1 VALLSADALARLI
14 EGKALLVAVLDEV
27 GQLIAGEGVAV
38 GGAGGQ
44 QVGYGYPA
52 TCLQREANGL
62 GRVAQV
68 FAEKFAEAGSGFRF
82 HVLNVART
90 FSSHGKRLKTRT
102 KSPRH
107 GPTFTAM
114 QLEEHVSLRP
124 YNTFGLDVQ
133 ARYFARFASADEL
146 RQLLARPEVL
156 AGPLL
161 ILGGGSNLL
170 LTQNFGGVVLK
181 NEIKGLEII
190 SEDADTHTALL
201 RAGAGES
208 WHGLVEYALGEDLHG
223 IENLSLIPGTVG
235 AAPLQNIGA
244 YGAELQDTFE
254 RLEALEISTG
264 QLRVFNKEECGFGYR
279 ESVFKGPLKGQ
290 FVVTA
295 VVLRLHRA
303 AAQRPT
309 NFSYGAIQD
318 TLTDL
323 GIDATEPTPHDVS
336 RAVVHIRRSK
346 LPDPAE
352 IGNAGSFFKNPEVS
366 QHKFDEL
373 KSRYPALPGYPVP
386 GGVKVPAGW
395 LIEQAGFKG
404 LRRGA
409 GPGTHGVHDRQALV
423 LVNHGGATGQELHEL
438 AEEIIRAVRDLFG
451 IELHPEVNIL

>member
-1 VALLSADALARLI
+1 
-14 EGKALLVAVLDEV
+14 
-27 GQLIAGEGVAV
+27 
-38 GGAGGQ
+38 
-44 QVGYGYPA
+44 
-52 TCLQREANGL
+52 
-62 GRVAQV
+62 
-68 FAEKFAEAGSGFRF
+68 
-82 HVLNVART
+82 
-90 FSSHGKRLKTRT
+90 
-102 KSPRH
+102 
-107 GPTFTAM
+107 M
-114 QLEEHVSLRP
+114 QLEENVSLRP

-133 ARYFARFASADEL
+133 AHYFARFASVEEL
-146 RQLLARPEVL
+146 RQLLASPPAQ

-190 SEDADTHTALL
+190 SEEADTHTALL

-208 WHGLVEYALGEDLHG
+208 WHGLVEYALDQALSGV
-223 IENLSLIPGTVG
+223 ENLSLIPGTVG

-254 RLEALEISTG
+254 RLEALAIGTG
-264 QLRVFNKEECGFGYR
+264 ELRVFSKEECGFGYR
-279 ESVFKGPLKGQ
+279 ESVFKGPLKNQ

-303 AAQRPT
+303 EAQRPI
-309 NFSYGAIQD
+309 NSSYGAIQE
-318 TLTDL
+318 TLAEL
-323 GIDATEPTPHDVS
+323 GIEAEPTPRDVS
-336 RAVVHIRRSK
+336 QAVVHIRRSK

-366 QHKFDEL
+366 QAKFDEL
-373 KSRYPALPGYPVP
+373 KSRYPTVPGYPVP

-404 LRRGA
+404 LRRGT
-409 GPGTHGVHDRQALV
+409 GDGTHGVHDRQALV
-423 LVNHGGATGQELHEL
+423 LVNHGGATGQELREL
-438 AEEIIRAVRDLFG
+438 AEEIIRAVGTQFG

>member
-1 VALLSADALARLI
+1 ML
-14 EGKALLVAVLDEV
+14 
-27 GQLIAGEGVAV
+27 
-38 GGAGGQ
+38 
-44 QVGYGYPA
+44 
-52 TCLQREANGL
+52 
-62 GRVAQV
+62 
-68 FAEKFAEAGSGFRF
+68 
-82 HVLNVART
+82 H
-90 FSSHGKRLKTRT
+90 
-102 KSPRH
+102 
-107 GPTFTAM
+107 
-114 QLEEHVSLRP
+114 LEENVSLRP
-124 YNTFGLDVQ
+124 FNTFGLDVQ

-146 RQLLARPEVL
+146 RQLLALPLVQ

-181 NEIKGLEII
+181 NEIKGLEIM
-190 SEDADTHTALL
+190 SEDADAHTALV

-208 WHGLVEYALGEDLHG
+208 WHGLVEYALDQELSG

-254 RLEALEISTG
+254 RLEALEIGTG
-264 QLRVFNKEECGFGYR
+264 QLRVFTKEDCGFGYR
-279 ESVFKGPLKGQ
+279 ESVFKSTLKGQ

-303 AAQRPT
+303 TAGRPT
-309 NFSYGAIQD
+309 NVSYGAIQD

-323 GIDATEPTPHDVS
+323 GLDPQAPTPRHVS
-336 RAVVHIRRSK
+336 EAVVHIRRSK

-352 IGNAGSFFKNPEVS
+352 IGNAGSFFKNPEIS
-366 QHKFDEL
+366 QRKFDEL
-373 KSRYPALPGYPVP
+373 KSRYPSLPGYPVP

-409 GPGTHGVHDRQALV
+409 GAGTHGVHDRPALV
-423 LVNHGGATGQELHEL
+423 LVNHGGATGQELREL
-438 AEEIIRAVRDLFG
+438 AEEVIRAVGTQFG
-451 IELHPEVNIL
+451 IELHPEVNIM